1 MRIALALLLSVGTG
15 LDARMSL
22 FPAPLNAAA
31 VVARQAPARTP
42 DVHFV
47 PTPTAVVDGM
57 LKLADVKASDV
68 VYDLG
73 SGDGRIVIAAA
84 QKFGAR
90 GVGIELDRRLVS
102 EANKKARKAG
112 VADKVTFLSTDLFT
126 ADISEATVVTLYLLP
141 SINLRL
147 QPKLMR
153 ELKPGTR
160 ICLAQVRHGR
170 LEAGTG
176 TDGPRCAPVPL
187 DNSFQGSPG
196 SGLNAGGGTRRFE
209 AA

>member
-1 MRIALALLLSVGTG
+1 MLSLRIVLALLPSIGMG
-15 LDARMSL
+15 LQAPAFS
-22 FPAPLNAAA
+22 FPAPPAVAAP
-31 VVARQAPARTP
+31 VVSGQAPARTP

-47 PTPTAVVDGM
+47 PTPTAVVDAM
-57 LKLADVKASDV
+57 LKLANVTSSDV
-68 VYDLG
+68 IYDLG
-73 SGDGRIVIAAA
+73 SGDGRIVITAA

-90 GVGIELDRRLVS
+90 GVGIELDRQLVS

-112 VADKVTFLSTDLFT
+112 VADKVTFLSTDLFK

-160 ICLAQVRHGR
+160 IVSHRFDMGEWKPEQ
-170 LEAGTG
+170 EAI
-176 TDGPRCAPVPL
+176 V
-187 DNSFQGSPG
+187 
-196 SGLNAGGGTRRFE
+196 GGVHVYLWTIPEKRTP
-209 AA
+209 